1 MKATRGGTIG
11 SLRISL
17 PRTAQMIPQF
27 FLSLFLV
34 AGLAC
39 DGDALGPL
47 PAGGKRVLFIGN
59 SLTYENDLPRTIA
72 DLARSID
79 ETPLVYRTVAKPNY
93 ALEDHWNDGIA
104 ASIAADGWQ
113 VVVMQQGPS
122 SLPQNQEFL
131 RSWTVR
137 LDSAIT
143 AAGARSALYMVWP
156 AMQNFST
163 FDGVRTSYRNAAI
176 AVNGLFIPAGEAW
189 RTAWVTDSTLAFY
202 SADLLHPSR
211 LGTYLAAL
219 VHFEMLYDRLASDLP
234 DVAVVNG
241 RRLDLPATTVAML
254 QQAAHETVL
263 AWGIR

>member
-1 MKATRGGTIG
+1 
-11 SLRISL
+11 
-17 PRTAQMIPQF
+17 MIPHLL
-27 FLSLFLV
+27 LSALLV

-47 PAGGKRVLFIGN
+47 PAGGRRVLFIGN

-72 DLARSID
+72 DLARSLD
-79 ETPLVYRTVAKPNY
+79 ETPLVYRTIAKPNY
-93 ALEDHWNDGIA
+93 ALEDHWNDGVA
-104 ASIAADGWQ
+104 TRIAADGWQ
-113 VVVMQQGPS
+113 LVVMQQGPS

-131 RSWTVR
+131 RSWTVQ
-137 LDSAIT
+137 LNSAIT

-189 RTAWVTDSTLAFY
+189 RTAWAADSSLSLYAD
-202 SADLLHPSR
+202 DLLHPSR

-219 VHFEMLYDRLASDLP
+219 VHFEMLYDRPATDLP

-241 RRLDLPATTVAML
+241 RRLDVPAQTVALL